1 MLIHLLSRCMALL
14 HLSLLLSVIYH
25 SNARTL
31 HYLVP
36 APPLLALCCCSP
48 MQKWR
53 THIHWHPSHPLFFLM
68 IRRPPRSTLV
78 RSSAA
83 SDVYRRQLL
92 HLSLLLSV

>member
-14 HLSLLLSVIYH
+14 HLSLLLSVMYH
-25 SNARTL
+25 SIVRTL
-31 HYLVP
+31 HYLVS

-53 THIHWHPSHPLFFLM
+53 THIHWHPSHPHFVVTLQQ
-68 IRRPPRSTLV
+68 PQSSTLE
-78 RSSAA
+78 RTPTAPHI
-83 SDVYRRQLL
+83 YKIPLL